1 MANFLK
7 ITLIPDAEFIIDV
20 DKIEWMSRICSKNII
35 KIGGDEML
43 VTDNA
48 YEKIKERIFHP
59 FGTPHKT

>member
-7 ITLIPDAEFIIDV
+7 IIDTPDLEVIIDTDKV
-20 DKIEWMSRICSKNII
+20 DLLRKTPTYNVIY
-35 KIGGDEML
+35 IGGTEFQISD
-43 VTDNA
+43 DA